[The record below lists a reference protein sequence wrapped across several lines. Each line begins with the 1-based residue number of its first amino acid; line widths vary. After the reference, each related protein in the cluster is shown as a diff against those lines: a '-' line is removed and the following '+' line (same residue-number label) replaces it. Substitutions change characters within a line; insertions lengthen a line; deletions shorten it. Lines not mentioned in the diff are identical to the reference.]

1 MRKQNKISQIQLIYK
16 ITNANDWLVVSENDI
31 TSQSNR
37 RAIGE
42 MSDLGDGAVVG
53 GSKNPQIH
61 TYIDTLV
68 IKYLENKL
76 NKWSEVTE
84 SLAGRGG
91 VKALCP
97 EELDKHIKRFGNPYP
112 GKHTCDKSL
121 TNIDFEGLKY
131 LFHIYV
137 YTRMYNVQSNI

>member
-1 MRKQNKISQIQLIYK
+1 M
-16 ITNANDWLVVSENDI
+16 
-31 TSQSNR
+31 
-37 RAIGE
+37 
-42 MSDLGDGAVVG
+42 
-53 GSKNPQIH
+53 
-61 TYIDTLV
+61 
-68 IKYLENKL
+68 
-76 NKWSEVTE
+76 TE

-137 YTRMYNVQSNI
+137 YTRMYNVQSNIIYNLPVVKHQICKEKYQF